1 MDTVTSTQKTI
12 SVAPSMTEQQACE
25 IYGSGEDAVVFARLK
40 LTQQLAVQV
49 AKTAATRRDDASET
63 GLDPSMARRSWQRS
77 IDVWQMPRW
86 MAAVAVLL
94 ACVCFWQALPVS
106 SRPGAT
112 PAVAGQAGKSQNDA
126 SLGRSLNS
134 NRKLLTRRIDE
145 IRPGM
150 RVLAENPELHGIDVP
165 QLQIDQKSTR
175 LVRFHQVKP
184 DGYELTVDRLMS
196 TEELA
201 EAAVDVLLA
210 QGPPNDPRPWV
221 GKSIDVSLWNT
232 LLGQTLHVELP
243 EMGVEG
249 PATIV
254 SIEPCPAIE
263 PDDGTGRRLVTST
276 FKHTVNQVI
285 NLQIEG
291 QNQPIGTTPNHPF
304 WSEDRQAFV
313 RADSLHVGE
322 RLGQADGRI
331 TKVGNVT
338 TGRTL
343 PTQVYNLEIAGHH
356 VYHVSNDGVLVHNS
370 CHRHHL
376 IPKFLGGDPKQPL
389 IKITAGVHR
398 ELHRLLREN
407 LRAAGITLNIGG
419 RGGSRLDWARYMAAN
434 PGAQRQA
441 MDAVLDASRTIDFRH
456 GTNVTQAVW
465 SNILNGLFATYP

>member
-1 MDTVTSTQKTI
+1 VTSTQKTI
-12 SVAPSMTEQQACE
+12 SVDPSMTGQQACE
-25 IYGSGEDAVVFARLK
+25 IYGPGEDAVAFALLQ

-49 AKTAATRRDDASET
+49 AKTAATRHDEVSET

-86 MAAVAVLL
+86 IAAVAVLL

-112 PAVAGQAGKSQNDA
+112 PAVAGHAGKSQNDA
-126 SLGRSLNS
+126 PLGRSLNS

-165 QLQIDQKSTR
+165 QLQIDQESTR
-175 LVRFHQVKP
+175 LVRFHQAKP

-201 EAAVDVLLA
+201 EAAVDVLLT
-210 QGPPNDPRPWV
+210 QGPPNDARPWV
-221 GKSIDVSLWNT
+221 GKSIDVNLWNT

-276 FKHTVNQVI
+276 FKHTVSQVI

-291 QNQPIGTTPNHPF
+291 EDQPIGTTPNHPF

-313 RADSLHVGE
+313 RADSLRVGE
-322 RLGQADGRI
+322 RLLQADGVTKRI
-331 TKVGNVT
+331 VSSMLRPRLSTN
-338 TGRTL
+338 
-343 PTQVYNLEIAGHH
+343 VYNLEVESQH
-356 VYHVSNDGVLVHNS
+356 VYHVGVGGALVHNS
-370 CHRHHL
+370 CPAPLPLTRRPHGLPAHDRIINQWIRRLTTKGTGMDLRKNQALVDQIGNKLTNYRPDLQWTDQNGARHILQVVHSNPVTRIAEFLAVDPNL
-376 IPKFLGGDPKQPL
+376 I
-389 IKITAGVHR
+389 IHIVR
-398 ELHRLLREN
+398 
-407 LRAAGITLNIGG
+407 
-419 RGGSRLDWARYMAAN
+419 
-434 PGAQRQA
+434 
-441 MDAVLDASRTIDFRH
+441 
-456 GTNVTQAVW
+456 
-465 SNILNGLFATYP
+465 